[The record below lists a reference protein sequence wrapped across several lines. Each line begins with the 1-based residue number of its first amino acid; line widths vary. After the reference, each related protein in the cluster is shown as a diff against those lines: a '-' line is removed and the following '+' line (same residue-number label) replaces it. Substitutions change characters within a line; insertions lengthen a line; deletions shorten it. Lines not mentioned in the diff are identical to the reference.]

1 MKAAIRNTYGGPQAI
16 EIVTLDTKPLEVDEV
31 LIKVHA
37 SSLNYADNA
46 LLTGKPFLVQI
57 ESGLFKPKNPRI
69 GSDVSGV
76 IEEVGASVIEY
87 EIGDHVIGDLSTS
100 TRGAFAEYYVVKASE
115 VIKKPKTMDHT
126 IAACLP
132 LAGITALQ
140 GLRDVGQVKK
150 GSKVLINGASGSVGS
165 IACEI
170 AKAEGAIVDI
180 ICHKDK
186 MKHFDQTRYNRIID
200 YTTVDIT
207 KETVSYDIILDC
219 AAYNKAKS
227 YNKILADDGTY
238 ICVGGSM
245 KTLFSTML
253 LGPLLK
259 RTKQQKY
266 KTFLAKPSNEDLKYL
281 VEMVDKGLINILIDS
296 EYPLSQIR
304 DAATR
309 YQSRAATGKIVIT
322 M

>member
-1 MKAAIRNTYGGPQAI
+1 MKVAIRQTYGSPQVI
-16 EIVTLDTKPLEVDEV
+16 ELIDEHMPKIKSDEL

-57 ESGLFKPKNPRI
+57 DSGLFKPKNQRI

-76 IEEVGASVIEY
+76 VEQVGDLVTSF

-100 TRGAFAEYYVVKASE
+100 TRGAFAEYFVVKASLM
-115 VIKKPKTMDHT
+115 VKKPVAINHQ

-132 LAGITALQ
+132 LAGGTALQ
-140 GLRDVGQVKK
+140 GLRDVGHIQS
-150 GSKVLINGASGSVGS
+150 GQRVLINGASGSVGS
-165 IACEI
+165 LACEI
-170 AKAEGAIVDI
+170 ARAKGAKVDI

-186 MKHFDQTRYNRIID
+186 IKYFDQSRYNRIVD
-200 YTTVDIT
+200 YTSLDIT
-207 KETVSYDIILDC
+207 KENVSYDIIFDC
-219 AAYNKAKS
+219 AAYKKAKS
-227 YNKILADDGTY
+227 YNTILADDGIY

-253 LGPLLK
+253 LGSFLK
-259 RTKQQKY
+259 RTKKQVF
-266 KTFLAKPSNEDLKYL
+266 KTFLAKPNNQDLQYLLDL
-281 VEMVDKGLINILIDS
+281 VEQGLILPLIDS
-296 EYPLSQIR
+296 TFPLDQLKE
-304 DAATR
+304 AATR
-309 YQSRAATGKIVIT
+309 YQSREATGKIVIT